1 MKIAAEFW
9 LDNYFSD
16 SISDEDKKLWL
27 ECNNQ
32 AQITV
37 SIMIEF
43 AKMHVQAAL
52 KEAFENAETDYT
64 YEGEGG
70 AFKDIPI
77 YNYFVKKDS
86 ILNSYP
92 ESNIK

>member
-1 MKIAAEFW
+1 MITALELTNELVKKRYPLYGKYLCEDEKRWIA
-9 LDNYFSD
+9 D
-16 SISDEDKKLWL
+16 
-27 ECNNQ
+27 
-32 AQITV
+32 
-37 SIMIEF
+37 IMIEF
-43 AKMHVQAAL
+43 TKLHVQAAL

-70 AFKDIPI
+70 AFEDIPI

-86 ILNSYP
+86 ILNAYP